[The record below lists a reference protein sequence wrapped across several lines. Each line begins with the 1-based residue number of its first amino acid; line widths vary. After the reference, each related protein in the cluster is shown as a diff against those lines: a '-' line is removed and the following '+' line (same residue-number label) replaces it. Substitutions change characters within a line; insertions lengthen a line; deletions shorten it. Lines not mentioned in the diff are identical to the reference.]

1 MHGEVGKAR
10 PGYLYKNAYASA
22 ARRGLGTWSARL
34 ELEPDRQFKRLML
47 NPLATRL
54 DFACHQCPIAILK
67 SVDKNQMLVLALANV
82 PTIITVLI
90 GILLNNG
97 RLNDLNSRFSGLE
110 TRFIGMEHKF
120 DNRIE
125 GLEHKFHTRFDLL
138 FSTVVDLDTRIEA
151 QRH

>member
-1 MHGEVGKAR
+1 
-10 PGYLYKNAYASA
+10 
-22 ARRGLGTWSARL
+22 
-34 ELEPDRQFKRLML
+34 
-47 NPLATRL
+47 
-54 DFACHQCPIAILK
+54 
-67 SVDKNQMLVLALANV
+67 MLVLALANV

-110 TRFIGMEHKF
+110 TRFTGMEHKF

-125 GLEHKFHTRFDLL
+125 GLEHKVDNRLAGLEHKFDTRFDLL
-138 FSTVVDLDTRIEA
+138 LSKVIDVDNRLTRIEA

>member
-1 MHGEVGKAR
+1 MHA
-10 PGYLYKNAYASA
+10 
-22 ARRGLGTWSARL
+22 
-34 ELEPDRQFKRLML
+34 
-47 NPLATRL
+47 
-54 DFACHQCPIAILK
+54 IAILK

-110 TRFIGMEHKF
+110 TRFTGMEHKF

-125 GLEHKFHTRFDLL
+125 GLEHKFDTRFDLL
-138 FSTVVDLDTRIEA
+138 LSKVIDLDNRLTRIEA